1 MIQIDIQ
8 LFLRHPIRK
17 LLVPINQSSYLVC
30 FCYNFFDRTKETNMY
45 ERKSR
50 RLRSQILN
58 CLIFLVFIFKKIA
71 VSLKKSNLSEKN
83 VIVEEELDRIDINDI
98 VNLENS
104 PKLVLI
110 DEECANF
117 RAVNDW

>member
-104 PKLVLI
+104 PKLVFI

-117 RAVNDW
+117 IAVNDW